1 MPGRGHGK
9 FQKIVALLKE
19 CRIRLAVRIVG
30 GLHQDRYGA
39 LFHLVG
45 NAGHHFSQSGRDFP
59 VDGFQRIPRLIG
71 THIASGGIFRQAA
84 ALEVGTVEQVLQ
96 VEDGICEVCD
106 RRADHGPEGVGDVQN
121 YCEQSKRIREI
132 DIADADVV
140 GARVFAA
147 DAGSQLLDPVG
158 VEGELLTVR
167 YFIEGAPVGVKADS
181 HVVDREWGGVL
192 YFGAVGVVLAA
203 DEPVDF
209 DLLKDAEKVIIGS
222 DVSCRE
228 RDEEQHGV
236 EPRVGGGATVKARE
250 GDARCRYGAVKEQVS
265 GVEADF
271 HGTFTCERMVR
282 TISSLVMRLRR
293 APAVRMSRW
302 GSVRAAASAMSS
314 GMQYV
319 RLSMKARAWAYL
331 SSARSARGEAPQ
343 EISGLVRVDSTILTQ

>member
-59 VDGFQRIPRLIG
+59 VDGFQGISRLIG

-84 ALEVGTVEQVLQ
+84 ALEAGTVEQVLQ

-106 RRADHGPEGVGDVQN
+106 RRADHSPEGVGDVQN

-158 VEGELLTVR
+158 FEGKHLTVR

-236 EPRVGGGATVKARE
+236 EPRVGGGAPVKTRE
-250 GDARCRYGAVKEQVS
+250 GDARCRHGAVEEQVS

-271 HGTFTCERMVR
+271 HGTFTCERMLR
-282 TISSLVMRLRR
+282 TISSLVTRLRR

-343 EISGLVRVDSTILTQ
+343 EISGLVRVDSTILTL

>member
-1 MPGRGHGK
+1 MRVGFEGK
-9 FQKIVALLKE
+9 
-19 CRIRLAVRIVG
+19 
-30 GLHQDRYGA
+30 
-39 LFHLVG
+39 
-45 NAGHHFSQSGRDFP
+45 
-59 VDGFQRIPRLIG
+59 
-71 THIASGGIFRQAA
+71 
-84 ALEVGTVEQVLQ
+84 
-96 VEDGICEVCD
+96 
-106 RRADHGPEGVGDVQN
+106 
-121 YCEQSKRIREI
+121 
-132 DIADADVV
+132 
-140 GARVFAA
+140 
-147 DAGSQLLDPVG
+147 
-158 VEGELLTVR
+158 LLTVR

-236 EPRVGGGATVKARE
+236 EPRVGGGAPVKTRE
-250 GDARCRYGAVKEQVS
+250 GDARCRHGAVEEQVS

-271 HGTFTCERMVR
+271 HGTFTCERMLR
-282 TISSLVMRLRR
+282 TISSLVTRLRR

-343 EISGLVRVDSTILTQ
+343 FREW